1 VLFLVLATSFTVS
14 RCRHDISSPSNM
26 NNVALLPARRLGNAF
41 ATLQV
46 KRSFH
51 GSGQLL
57 SDQRS
62 SKATSAQKEENR
74 KSSDDASGK
83 KQKKTQAQL
92 DAELQAAMEG
102 HAGDGGM
109 SGAELEGGKAV
120 SMKRGVRDNMFRY
133 I

>member
-1 VLFLVLATSFTVS
+1 VS
-14 RCRHDISSPSNM
+14 S
-26 NNVALLPARRLGNAF
+26 
-41 ATLQV
+41 
-46 KRSFH
+46 
-51 GSGQLL
+51 
-57 SDQRS
+57 
-62 SKATSAQKEENR
+62 
-74 KSSDDASGK
+74 K

-109 SGAELEGGKAV
+109 AGAELEGGKAV

>member
-1 VLFLVLATSFTVS
+1 MNRIPLNHASKQIRICVRRQETRLFHNSTARL
-14 RCRHDISSPSNM
+14 SSQ
-26 NNVALLPARRLGNAF
+26 R
-41 ATLQV
+41 
-46 KRSFH
+46 
-51 GSGQLL
+51 
-57 SDQRS
+57 DQA
-62 SKATSAQKEENR
+62 KAAQKDESA
-74 KSSDDASGK
+74 KSPDGASGK

-102 HAGDGGM
+102 HAGDGGL